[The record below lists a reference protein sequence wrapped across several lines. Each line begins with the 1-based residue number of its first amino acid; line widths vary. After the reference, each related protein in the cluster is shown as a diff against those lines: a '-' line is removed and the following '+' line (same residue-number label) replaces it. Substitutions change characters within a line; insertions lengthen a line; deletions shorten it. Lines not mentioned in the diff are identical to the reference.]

1 MALAT
6 TSAPLGS
13 PKTYAVD
20 PAVKRYTLMDLGF
33 IKTKNGNFQLERSL
47 DPNSPFTAAN
57 KLRITFKADLSAFQM
72 GVTTG
77 NGLKAVNIFKT
88 DKTAENVEQFNYIV
102 AELIDRQVIKLA

>member
-33 IKTKNGNFQLERSL
+33 TKTKNGNFQLERSL
-47 DPNSPFTAAN
+47 IPTRHLPRPINCASPL
-57 KLRITFKADLSAFQM
+57 KLTSRFS
-72 GVTTG
+72 
-77 NGLKAVNIFKT
+77 NGC
-88 DKTAENVEQFNYIV
+88 DH
-102 AELIDRQVIKLA
+102 R

>member
-1 MALAT
+1 
-6 TSAPLGS
+6 
-13 PKTYAVD
+13 
-20 PAVKRYTLMDLGF
+20 
-33 IKTKNGNFQLERSL
+33 
-47 DPNSPFTAAN
+47 
-57 KLRITFKADLSAFQM
+57 M